1 MNVKKLKRR
10 ILTVGLVSLLASAT
24 PIINTDYTMI
34 AKASQ
39 VTNTSDDSA
48 SNAKLNVKSKSLVTN
63 TSFTIKVYN
72 VEDSQSVTFKSDN
85 TDIASV
91 DKDGVVTATDKIGTV
106 IITATIKDKSKTIK
120 TLDCEVTVGP
130 PAASIKLAKNELTL
144 AVDARYPFLENI
156 LIIKPNT
163 TVEIPKFKSSDTD
176 VAVIST
182 SGKITAKKTG
192 VTTIEAS
199 LDNGST
205 VTCTVTV
212 VEEKK

>member
-39 VTNTSDDSA
+39 YTNTSDDSE

-192 VTTIEAS
+192 TTTIEAS

>member
-24 PIINTDYTMI
+24 PIINTDYTII

-39 VTNTSDDSA
+39 YTNSSDDSA

-72 VEDSQSVTFKSDN
+72 VEDNQSVSFKSDN

-212 VEEKK
+212 VEGKK

>member
-39 VTNTSDDSA
+39 YTNTSDDSE

>member
-192 VTTIEAS
+192 TTTIEAS